1 MIRLVLTSVTE
12 AKLIQDPYILTA
24 IVFGNARIE
33 IGILVD
39 PVSRADSSGDEL
51 DGEKI
56 KDFAQADG

>member
-12 AKLIQDPYILTA
+12 AKLIQETHILTA

-33 IGILVD
+33 LGILVD
-39 PVSRADSSGDEL
+39 PVSRADSSGHEL
-51 DGEKI
+51 DAEKI